1 MSNNNNYYF
10 KGPHRNGTPVQRN
23 GMAPGKF
30 DYYFTGPPCQ
40 TILIKNRGN
49 NAKLIGQK
57 GLKYV
62 NSLSDQSSP
71 IINKINTFF

>member
-1 MSNNNNYYF
+1 MLHDGLYVYTYAPTYFSTLSNN
-10 KGPHRNGTPVQRN
+10 
-23 GMAPGKF
+23 
-30 DYYFTGPPCQ
+30 D
-40 TILIKNRGN
+40 